1 MAIDIE
7 ILMTF
12 GVTLV
17 ALILFVVEWLPA
29 DITALGVMVTLMLLG
44 LVSPQEGIAGFS
56 NSATIT
62 VMAMFILSA
71 GIARTGAL
79 QQASTWLMQW
89 GGKTCRRQIFALGLI
104 VGPISG
110 LINNTAVVSVFL
122 PIIEDFCQ
130 QHRLSPSKLLMPLS
144 FATILGGMLTVVG
157 TSTSVLASGLSD
169 QLGYGEFSL
178 FQFVELGAAI
188 FVVGLLYL
196 MFIAPVLLPNRD
208 VSGSTLSQEYG
219 LKEYVSEVVVTPRS
233 SLVGQTLQNSQLQ
246 RRFDLDVLEIIR
258 NGNHFPQPLGD
269 KSLCAGDILLVR
281 SRRDDL
287 LKIRDGEGIEIL
299 PDVQFGQKSWQADL
313 SSGQEGVAEALVIAN
328 SNLVGSTLKE
338 LRFRQRYNVTVLAI
352 RRGQDLVRERMGKV
366 RLKFGDL
373 LLVQG
378 PKQSLLGLQTSRD
391 LLVLEQRDLESL
403 RSDRAN
409 VAMGIGVGVV
419 AIAAFTP
426 INILVSALAGVLL
439 MILTGCLKPGEL
451 YQAVRW
457 DVIFLLAC
465 LIPLGTAMESS
476 GATALLAQQLI
487 AIGGSLSGYG
497 LLSMLYVLTT
507 VLSSILSNS
516 AAVILLLPVG
526 LRVASELG
534 LNVFTVMFVITFA
547 ASNSFMTPIGYQTN
561 TMVYTAGGYRFL
573 DFVRVGGP
581 LSLVLALVTPPLAI
595 WLYGL

>member
-1 MAIDIE
+1 MTIDID
-7 ILMTF
+7 ILMTL
-12 GVTLV
+12 GVTAV

-29 DITALGVMVTLMLLG
+29 DITAFAVMVSLMVLG

-79 QQASTWLMQW
+79 QQASNWLLKW

-157 TSTSVLASGLSD
+157 TSTSVLASGLSEE
-169 QLGYGEFSL
+169 LGPGDFSL
-178 FQFVELGAAI
+178 FQFIELGAI
-188 FVVGLLYL
+188 VFVVGLLYL
-196 MFIAPVLLPNRD
+196 TFIAPLLLPNRD
-208 VSGSTLSQEYG
+208 VPGNSLSQEYG

-281 SRRDDL
+281 GGRQHL

-313 SSGQEGVAEALVIAN
+313 SSGQEGVAEVLVIAN
-328 SNLVGSTLKE
+328 SNLVGSTLKD

-409 VAMGIGVGVV
+409 IAMGIGVGVV

-426 INILVSALAGVLL
+426 INILVSSLAGVML

-476 GATALLAQQLI
+476 GATTWLAQQLI
-487 AIGGSLSGYG
+487 TVGGRLSGYG
-497 LLSMLYVLTT
+497 LLSALYVLTT

-526 LRVASELG
+526 LKVASELG

-581 LSLVLALVTPPLAI
+581 LSLLLALVTPPLAI

>member
-1 MAIDIE
+1 MTIDIQ
-7 ILMTF
+7 ILMTL
-12 GVTLV
+12 GVTAV
-17 ALILFVVEWLPA
+17 ALLLFIVEWLPA
-29 DITALGVMVTLMLLG
+29 DITALGVMVALMVLG

-79 QQASTWLMQW
+79 QQASNWLIQW

-130 QHRLSPSKLLMPLS
+130 QHRISPSKLLMPLS

-178 FQFVELGAAI
+178 FQFVELGAVI

-196 MFIAPVLLPNRD
+196 TFIAPFLLPNRD
-208 VSGSTLSQEYG
+208 VSGNSLSQEYG

-233 SLVGQTLQNSQLQ
+233 SLVGQTLQSSQLQ

-258 NGNHFPQPLGD
+258 NDNHFPQPLGD

-281 SRRDDL
+281 ARQHDL

-409 VAMGIGVGVV
+409 LAMGIGVGVV
-419 AIAAFTP
+419 AVAAFTP
-426 INILVSALAGVLL
+426 INILVSALAGVML

-487 AIGGSLSGYG
+487 SIGGSLSGYG
-497 LLSMLYVLTT
+497 LLSALYVLTT

-581 LSLVLALVTPPLAI
+581 LSLLLALVTPPLAI
-595 WLYGL
+595 WLYGI

>member
-1 MAIDIE
+1 MTIDTD
-7 ILMTF
+7 ILMTL
-12 GVTLV
+12 GVTIV

-29 DITALGVMVTLMLLG
+29 DITAFSVMVALMVLG

-79 QQASTWLMQW
+79 QQASNWLLKW

-157 TSTSVLASGLSD
+157 TSTSVLASGLSE
-169 QLGYGEFSL
+169 QLGHGDFSL
-178 FQFVELGAAI
+178 FQFIELGAI
-188 FVVGLLYL
+188 VFVVGLLYL
-196 MFIAPVLLPNRD
+196 TFVAPVLLPNRD
-208 VSGSTLSQEYG
+208 VPGDSLSQEYG

-233 SLVGQTLQNSQLQ
+233 SLVGQTLQTSQLQ
-246 RRFDLDVLEIIR
+246 RRFDMDVLEIIR

-281 SRRDDL
+281 GGRQDL

-313 SSGQEGVAEALVIAN
+313 SSGQEGVAEVLVIAN
-328 SNLVGSTLKE
+328 SNLVGSNLKE

-409 VAMGIGVGVV
+409 IAMGIGVGVV

-426 INILVSALAGVLL
+426 INILVSSLAGVML

-476 GATALLAQQLI
+476 GATAWLAQQLI
-487 AIGGSLSGYG
+487 VVGGRLSGYG
-497 LLSMLYVLTT
+497 LLSALYVLTT

-526 LRVASELG
+526 LKVASELG

-581 LSLVLALVTPPLAI
+581 LSLLLAIVTPPLAM

>member
-1 MAIDIE
+1 MTLNIE

-12 GVTLV
+12 GVTAV
-17 ALILFVVEWLPA
+17 ALVLFVVEWLPA
-29 DITALGVMVTLMLLG
+29 DITAFGVMVTLMVLG
-44 LVSPQEGIAGFS
+44 LVTPQEGIAGFS

-79 QQASTWLMQW
+79 QQASNLLIQW
-89 GGKTCRRQIFALGLI
+89 GGKTCSRQIFALGLI
-104 VGPISG
+104 VGPVSG

-130 QHRLSPSKLLMPLS
+130 QHRMSPSKLLMPLS

-169 QLGYGEFSL
+169 QLGYGDFSL
-178 FQFVELGAAI
+178 FQFVELGAAV

-196 MFIAPVLLPNRD
+196 TFIAPMLLPNRD
-208 VSGSTLSQEYG
+208 TASSNLSQEYG
-219 LKEYVSEVVVTPRS
+219 LKDYVSEVVVTPRS
-233 SLVGQTLQNSQLQ
+233 SLVGKTLQSSQLQ

-281 SRRDDL
+281 GGRQDL

-313 SSGQEGVAEALVIAN
+313 SSDQEGVAEVLVIAN
-328 SNLVGSTLKE
+328 SNLVGSSLKE
-338 LRFRQRYNVTVLAI
+338 SRFRQRYNVTVLAI
-352 RRGQDLVRERMGKV
+352 RRGQDLLRDRMGKIS
-366 RLKFGDL
+366 LKFGDL

-391 LLVLEQRDLESL
+391 LLVLEQRDLETL

-409 VAMGIGVGVV
+409 LARGIGVGVV

-426 INILVSALAGVLL
+426 INILVSALAGVML

-476 GATALLAQQLI
+476 GATAWLAQQLI
-487 AIGGSLSGYG
+487 AVGGRLSGYG
-497 LLSMLYVLTT
+497 LLSALYVLTT

-516 AAVILLLPVG
+516 AAVILLLPIG
-526 LRVASELG
+526 LKVATELG
-534 LNVFTVMFVITFA
+534 LNAFTVMFIITFA

-581 LSLVLALVTPPLAI
+581 LSLLLAMVTPPLAML
-595 WLYGL
+595 LYGL